1 MIKVG
6 VIGAGHL
13 GKIHLNILSNSK
25 FNLIGFHDTDISNS
39 ETLAAE
45 KGYIYFR
52 DIDSLINSIDA
63 AVIVSPTTTHF
74 EIAKKCINSGKHV
87 FVEKPLTTNS
97 KEARIINEI
106 ALEKSIEK
114 AAVNFSS
121 IIGKKLPSSALE
133 KTGVRGLKKFSATGV
148 SVIIHP
154 LNPKAPCAHLNI
166 RFFEAVVGKKTI
178 WWFGG
183 GFDLTP
189 YFINKRDVLYWKN
202 SAKTLCNKYN
212 KGFYKKYNN
221 NCNKYFFLP
230 HRNEPR
236 GIGGIFFDQLNNL
249 DYDVCKSFALSC
261 AETFVQSYSK
271 LFNEKKGLKF
281 TKKER
286 AFQLH
291 RRGRYVEFNLL
302 YDSFE

>member
-1 MIKVG
+1 MKTKDIYKSFSKVQ
-6 VIGAGHL
+6 
-13 GKIHLNILSNSK
+13 KI
-25 FNLIGFHDTDISNS
+25 
-39 ETLAAE
+39 
-45 KGYIYFR
+45 
-52 DIDSLINSIDA
+52 
-63 AVIVSPTTTHF
+63 
-74 EIAKKCINSGKHV
+74 
-87 FVEKPLTTNS
+87 
-97 KEARIINEI
+97 IINEI
-106 ALEKSIEK
+106 QQLDSSSKINITKWKHNQGGGGLSCEISGKKSIEK

-189 YFINKRDVLYWKN
+189 YFINKKDILYWKN
-202 SAKTLCNKYN
+202 SAKTLCDKYN
-212 KGFYKKYNN
+212 KDFYKKYND

-249 DYDVCKSFALSC
+249 DYDICKSFALSC
-261 AETFVQSYSK
+261 GTTFIQSYSK
-271 LFNEKKGLKF
+271 LFNEKKCLKF

-302 YDSFE
+302 YDRGTLFGLQSGGRPESILMSMPPKVSWSNDYDFEAYEKKLLKMFALASQ

>member
-1 MIKVG
+1 MRTKDIYKSFSKVQE
-6 VIGAGHL
+6 IIIDEIQKL
-13 GKIHLNILSNSK
+13 DSSSKTNITKWKHNQGGGGLSC
-25 FNLIGFHDTDISNS
+25 
-39 ETLAAE
+39 
-45 KGYIYFR
+45 
-52 DIDSLINSIDA
+52 
-63 AVIVSPTTTHF
+63 
-74 EIAKKCINSGKHV
+74 EISGK
-87 FVEKPLTTNS
+87 KN
-97 KEARIINEI
+97 
-106 ALEKSIEK
+106 IEK

-133 KTGVRGLKKFSATGV
+133 KTGMRGLKKFSATGV

-202 SAKTLCNKYN
+202 SAETLCNKYN
-212 KGFYKKYNN
+212 KGFYKKYND

-249 DYDVCKSFALSC
+249 DYDMCKSFALDC
-261 AETFVQSYSK
+261 ATTFIQSYSK
-271 LFNEKKGLKF
+271 LFKEKKNLKF

-302 YDSFE
+302 YDRGTLFGLQSGGRSESILMSMPPKVSWSKDYDFETYEKKLLKMFALASQ

>member
-1 MIKVG
+1 MKTKDIYKSFSKVQE
-6 VIGAGHL
+6 IIIDEIQQL
-13 GKIHLNILSNSK
+13 DSSSKINITEWKHNQGGGGLSC
-25 FNLIGFHDTDISNS
+25 
-39 ETLAAE
+39 
-45 KGYIYFR
+45 
-52 DIDSLINSIDA
+52 
-63 AVIVSPTTTHF
+63 
-74 EIAKKCINSGKHV
+74 EISGK
-87 FVEKPLTTNS
+87 
-97 KEARIINEI
+97 
-106 ALEKSIEK
+106 KSIEK

-121 IIGKKLPSSALE
+121 IMGKKLPSSALE
-133 KTGVRGLKKFSATGV
+133 KTGMRGLKKFSATGV

-154 LNPKAPCAHLNI
+154 WNPKAPCAHLNI

-202 SAKTLCNKYN
+202 SAETLCNKYN
-212 KGFYKKYNN
+212 KGFYKKYND

-249 DYDVCKSFALSC
+249 DYDICKSFALDC
-261 AETFVQSYSK
+261 AATFIQSYSK
-271 LFNEKKGLKF
+271 LFKEKKNLKF

-302 YDSFE
+302 YDRGTLFGLQSGGRSESILMSMPPKVSWSKDYDFEAYEKKLLKMFALASQ

>member
-1 MIKVG
+1 MKTKDIYKSFSKVQ
-6 VIGAGHL
+6 
-13 GKIHLNILSNSK
+13 KI
-25 FNLIGFHDTDISNS
+25 
-39 ETLAAE
+39 
-45 KGYIYFR
+45 
-52 DIDSLINSIDA
+52 
-63 AVIVSPTTTHF
+63 
-74 EIAKKCINSGKHV
+74 
-87 FVEKPLTTNS
+87 
-97 KEARIINEI
+97 IINEI
-106 ALEKSIEK
+106 QQLDSSTKINITKWKHNQGGGGLSCEISGKKSIEK

-189 YFINKRDVLYWKN
+189 YFINKKDILYWKN
-202 SAKTLCNKYN
+202 SAKTLCDKYN
-212 KGFYKKYNN
+212 KDFYKKYND

-249 DYDVCKSFALSC
+249 DYDICKSFALSC
-261 AETFVQSYSK
+261 GMTFIQSYSK
-271 LFNEKKGLKF
+271 LFNEKKNLKF

-302 YDSFE
+302 YDRGTLFGLQSGGRSESILMSMPPKVSWSKDYNFESYEKKLLKMFALASQ

>member
-1 MIKVG
+1 MKTKDIYKSFSKVQE
-6 VIGAGHL
+6 IIIDEIQKL
-13 GKIHLNILSNSK
+13 DSSSKTNITKWKHNQGGGGLSC
-25 FNLIGFHDTDISNS
+25 
-39 ETLAAE
+39 
-45 KGYIYFR
+45 
-52 DIDSLINSIDA
+52 
-63 AVIVSPTTTHF
+63 
-74 EIAKKCINSGKHV
+74 EISGK
-87 FVEKPLTTNS
+87 
-97 KEARIINEI
+97 
-106 ALEKSIEK
+106 KSIEK

-133 KTGVRGLKKFSATGV
+133 KTGIKGLKKFSATGV

-154 LNPKAPCAHLNI
+154 WNPKAPCAHLNI

-202 SAKTLCNKYN
+202 SAETLCNKYN
-212 KGFYKKYNN
+212 KGFYKKYND

-249 DYDVCKSFALSC
+249 DYDMCKSFALDC
-261 AETFVQSYSK
+261 ATTFIQSYSK
-271 LFNEKKGLKF
+271 LFNEKKNLKF

-302 YDSFE
+302 YDRGTLFGLQSGGRSESILMSMPPKVSWSKDYNFESYEKKLLKMFALASQ

>member
-1 MIKVG
+1 MKTKDIYKSFSKVQ
-6 VIGAGHL
+6 
-13 GKIHLNILSNSK
+13 KI
-25 FNLIGFHDTDISNS
+25 
-39 ETLAAE
+39 
-45 KGYIYFR
+45 
-52 DIDSLINSIDA
+52 
-63 AVIVSPTTTHF
+63 
-74 EIAKKCINSGKHV
+74 
-87 FVEKPLTTNS
+87 
-97 KEARIINEI
+97 IINEI
-106 ALEKSIEK
+106 QQLDSSTKINITKWKHNQGGGGLSCEISGKKSIEK

-189 YFINKRDVLYWKN
+189 YFINKKDILYWKN
-202 SAKTLCNKYN
+202 SAKTLCDKYN
-212 KGFYKKYNN
+212 KDFYKKYND

-249 DYDVCKSFALSC
+249 DYDICKSFALSC
-261 AETFVQSYSK
+261 GMTFIQSYSK

-302 YDSFE
+302 YDRGTLFGLQSGGRPESILMSMPPKVSWSKDYNFESYEKKLLKMFALASQ

>member
-1 MIKVG
+1 MKTKDIYKSFSKVQEMIINDIQQLDSSSKKNTIKWKHNQG
-6 VIGAGHL
+6 GG
-13 GKIHLNILSNSK
+13 GLSC
-25 FNLIGFHDTDISNS
+25 
-39 ETLAAE
+39 
-45 KGYIYFR
+45 
-52 DIDSLINSIDA
+52 
-63 AVIVSPTTTHF
+63 
-74 EIAKKCINSGKHV
+74 EIAGD
-87 FVEKPLTTNS
+87 E
-97 KEARIINEI
+97 
-106 ALEKSIEK
+106 SIEK

-121 IIGKKLPSSALE
+121 ITGKKLPTSALE
-133 KTGVRGLKKFSATGV
+133 KTGMSGLKKFNATGV

-166 RFFEAVVGKKTI
+166 RFFEAIVGKKTI

-189 YFINKRDVLYWKN
+189 YFINISDIVYWKN
-202 SAKTLCNKYN
+202 SAKMLCDKYN
-212 KGFYKKYNN
+212 RNFYKKYND
-221 NCNKYFFLP
+221 NCNKYFYLP

-249 DYDVCKSFALSC
+249 DYEVCKSFTLDCSM
-261 AETFVQSYSK
+261 TFIRSYSK
-271 LFNEKKGLKF
+271 IFNKKKKLKF

-302 YDSFE
+302 YDRGTLFGLQSGGRSESILMSMPPKVSWSKDYDFSVYEKKLLKMFALASQ